1 MARVLIVDDDP
12 TIRHLLDDVLRIDEG
27 DETFHA
33 ADGQRAVEIARDEQP
48 QVILMDLT
56 LPVLSGE
63 DAIRMLK
70 DDSRTRGIRI
80 IAMSAGVNL
89 RRHAD
94 ELLADGLL
102 GKPFDLDTLAANVAL
117 QMRHAVVPSLAGPD
131 GIEEID

>member
-27 DETFHA
+27 YETFHA
-33 ADGQRAVEIARDEQP
+33 ADGQSAVEIARDEHP

-63 DAIRMLK
+63 DAIRILK

-117 QMRHAVVPSLAGPD
+117 QMRHAVVPSIAGPD

>member
-12 TIRHLLDDVLRIDEG
+12 TIRQLLDDMLRVDEG
-27 DETFHA
+27 YETFEA
-33 ADGQRAVEIARDEQP
+33 ADGQRAVDVARDERP
-48 QVILMDLT
+48 HVILMDLT

-63 DAIRMLK
+63 AAIRILK
-70 DDSRTRGIRI
+70 DDSETRGIRI

-94 ELLADGLL
+94 DLLVDGLL

-131 GIEEID
+131 GIEELD

>member
-27 DETFHA
+27 YETFHA
-33 ADGQRAVEIARDEQP
+33 ADGQSAVEIARDEHP

-70 DDSRTRGIRI
+70 DDSQTRGIRI

-94 ELLADGLL
+94 DLLADGLL

-117 QMRHAVVPSLAGPD
+117 QMRHAVVPSIAGPD